1 LARALAAFGFFAP
14 EAFAVDAAFG
24 DDAAFA
30 GAARFGRWAAALG
43 FAAAFALARAGVSL
57 AAAAAGASGG
67 VAPRAE
73 PARLA
78 LRRAGRVRGRLV
90 STSRSLPFDPE
101 SLGGMARFLPIPS
114 RRALRRPRL
123 RRTRFVSADGP
134 VATVA
139 GSGVIGRMHGVPYHE
154 GSTFEPYGGVGCV
167 PGNGSDVLI

>member
-1 LARALAAFGFFAP
+1 LRAAGRAAAAFARVVAGLARALAALGSFAP
-14 EAFAVDAAFG
+14 DAFAGDAAFG
-24 DDAAFA
+24 D
-30 GAARFGRWAAALG
+30 
-43 FAAAFALARAGVSL
+43 AFALARAGVSV

-67 VAPRAE
+67 VAPRAD

-114 RRALRRPRL
+114 RRALRRPKL
-123 RRTRFVSADGP
+123 RRARPFQPRV
-134 VATVA
+134 VWLQWR
-139 GSGVIGRMHGVPYHE
+139 GSGVIGRIHGVPYHE
-154 GSTFEPYGGVGCV
+154 RSTFERYGGVCCV